1 MSLFRSALLCVGAV
15 TFFAACSKPAE
26 TPVVPKPEP
35 SVEPAVPPEPDP
47 TQALI
52 ERGKSFELD
61 TPYSPPPGDINAH
74 YTMGFARTLCSAI
87 FVSGLDEDFAAK
99 NVGYFTSPPETRSVV
114 VERHVDYDKKMVNLT
129 MNNGVV
135 RSAKYV
141 GDLGCVP
148 LPIGESEPYY
158 DPPEIVSMLPDAS
171 TTPWPLGD
179 VLPDEPIPAEIDQE
193 KLQAAM
199 DAFYTDGAMTASL
212 VVTYRGRIIA
222 ERYADGIDM
231 HTPLESWSMGKSL
244 SATLLGVLIQ
254 EGVYTLEQPAPIP
267 EWQQEGDPRQSIRIM
282 DILRMSSGLRCRAP
296 QDPDADPSLGYY
308 DHLYLYTGTVNSFE
322 WAATRPQQWPP
333 NTVGRYRNCDP
344 VLTNYLVR
352 LGVEGRGD
360 DYHQFPQ
367 QHLFDKIGVRNLVF
381 QTDPYGNILLQ
392 GSDLGPARDWARL
405 GNLYLDDGVANGERI
420 LPEGWSEFVSTL
432 APAWE
437 ADGRPIYGA
446 FFWLSGA
453 DYGLEPGA
461 VYGMRGAGGQMVDIV
476 PSKKLVIARLGHYA
490 GSGAWARASDEGM
503 KLLMEAVPDIPTGS
517 E

>member
-1 MSLFRSALLCVGAV
+1 MSLLRLIALGFLSIFLA
-15 TFFAACSKPAE
+15 AACSQPADE
-26 TPVVPKPEP
+26 PPAPAPEQAA
-35 SVEPAVPPEPDP
+35 EAAPDP
-47 TQALI
+47 TAVLI
-52 ERGKSFELD
+52 ARGQSLELD

-74 YTMGFARTLCSAI
+74 YTMGFARTLCSGV
-87 FVSGLDEDFAAK
+87 FVSGLDEDFAAE
-99 NVGYFTSPPETRSVV
+99 NIGFFTSPRDTRNVV
-114 VERHVDYDKKMVNLT
+114 VERHVDYDNNTVNLT
-129 MNNGVV
+129 MNDGVV

-158 DPPEIVSMLPDAS
+158 EPPEILSMLPDAE
-171 TTPWPLGD
+171 TTPWPMGD
-179 VLPDEPIPAEIDQE
+179 VLSDDPIPEQIDEE

-199 DAFYTDGAMTASL
+199 DAFYTDGAMSASV
-212 VVTYRGRIIA
+212 VVTYKGQIIA
-222 ERYADGIDM
+222 ERYGEGIDI

-267 EWQQEGDPRQSIRIM
+267 EWQEEGDPRQAIRIM

-322 WAATRPQQWPP
+322 WAATRPQQWEP

-344 VLTNYLVR
+344 VLTNYMVR

-360 DYHQFPQ
+360 EYHQFPQ
-367 QHLFDKIGVRNLVF
+367 QHLFDKIGVRDLVF

-405 GNLYLDDGVANGERI
+405 GNLYLNDGMANGERV
-420 LPEGWSEFVSTL
+420 LPEGWTEFVSTL
-432 APAWE
+432 APAWV

-446 FFWLSGA
+446 FFWLSGEA
-453 DYGLEPGA
+453 YGLEPGA
-461 VYGMRGAGGQMVDIV
+461 VYGMAGAGGQVVDIV
-476 PSKKLVIARLGHYA
+476 PSKDMVVVRLGHYA
-490 GSGAWARASDEGM
+490 GSGIWGGARREGM
-503 KLLMEAVPDIPTGS
+503 NLLMEAVPDS
-517 E
+517 

>member
-1 MSLFRSALLCVGAV
+1 MPLLRNALLFVGAL
-15 TFFAACSKPAE
+15 TLLSACSRPDEELVAAAPE
-26 TPVVPKPEP
+26 PETATPV
-35 SVEPAVPPEPDP
+35 PASEPDP
-47 TQALI
+47 VEAVI
-52 ERGKSFELD
+52 ERGKSLELD

-74 YTMGFARTLCSAI
+74 FTMGFARTLCSGV

-99 NVGYFTSPPETRSVV
+99 NIGYFTSPPETRKVV
-114 VERHVDYDKKMVNLT
+114 VERHVDYDNTTVNLT

-135 RSAKYV
+135 RTAKYV

-148 LPIGESEPYY
+148 LPIGETEPYY
-158 DPPEIVSMLPDAS
+158 DPPEIVSMLPDAG
-171 TTPWPLGD
+171 TTLWPMGD
-179 VLPDEPIPAEIDQE
+179 LLPDGPIPGEIDQD
-193 KLQAAM
+193 KLHAAV
-199 DAFYTDGAMTASL
+199 DAFYTEGAMSASL
-212 VVTYRGRIIA
+212 VVTYKGQIIA
-222 ERYADGIDM
+222 ERYGDGIDI

-244 SATLLGVLIQ
+244 SATLLGVLIKQ
-254 EGVYTLEQPAPIP
+254 GIYTLEQPAPIP
-267 EWQQEGDPRQSIRIM
+267 EWQQEGDPRQSIRVM

-296 QDPDADPSLGYY
+296 QDPDADPALGYY

-322 WAATRPQQWPP
+322 WAATRPQQWEP

-344 VLTNYLVR
+344 VLANYLIR

-360 DYHQFPQ
+360 EYHQFPQ

-405 GNLYLDDGVANGERI
+405 GILYLNDGVANGQRI
-420 LPEGWSEFVSTL
+420 LPEGWAEFVSTV

-437 ADGRPIYGA
+437 ADGQPIYGG

-453 DYGLEPGA
+453 QYGLEPGE
-461 VYGMRGAGGQMVDIV
+461 VYGMHGAGGQMVDIV
-476 PSKKLVIARLGHYA
+476 PSKALVIARLGHYA
-490 GSGAWARASDEGM
+490 GEPVWRDAQRAGM
-503 KLLMEAVPDIPTGS
+503 ELLMEAVPDV

>member
-1 MSLFRSALLCVGAV
+1 
-15 TFFAACSKPAE
+15 
-26 TPVVPKPEP
+26 
-35 SVEPAVPPEPDP
+35 
-47 TQALI
+47 
-52 ERGKSFELD
+52 
-61 TPYSPPPGDINAH
+61 
-74 YTMGFARTLCSAI
+74 
-87 FVSGLDEDFAAK
+87 
-99 NVGYFTSPPETRSVV
+99 
-114 VERHVDYDKKMVNLT
+114 
-129 MNNGVV
+129 
-135 RSAKYV
+135 
-141 GDLGCVP
+141 
-148 LPIGESEPYY
+148 
-158 DPPEIVSMLPDAS
+158 
-171 TTPWPLGD
+171 
-179 VLPDEPIPAEIDQE
+179 
-193 KLQAAM
+193 
-199 DAFYTDGAMTASL
+199 MTASL
-212 VVTYRGRIIA
+212 AITYNGQLIA
-222 ERYADGIDM
+222 ERYGEGIDI

-267 EWQQEGDPRQSIRIM
+267 EWQEEGDPRKSIRIM

-344 VLTNYLVR
+344 VLTNYMVR

-367 QHLFDKIGVRNLVF
+367 QHLFDKVGIRNIVF

-405 GNLYLDDGVANGERI
+405 GNLYLNDGVANGERV

-453 DYGLEPGA
+453 EYGLEPGA
-461 VYGMRGAGGQMVDIV
+461 VYGMRGAGGQVVDIV
-476 PSKKLVIARLGHYA
+476 PSKGLVIARLGHYA
-490 GSGAWARASDEGM
+490 GSRVWGDARREGM
-503 KLLMEAVPDIPTGS
+503 QLLMDAIPDVQ
-517 E
+517 